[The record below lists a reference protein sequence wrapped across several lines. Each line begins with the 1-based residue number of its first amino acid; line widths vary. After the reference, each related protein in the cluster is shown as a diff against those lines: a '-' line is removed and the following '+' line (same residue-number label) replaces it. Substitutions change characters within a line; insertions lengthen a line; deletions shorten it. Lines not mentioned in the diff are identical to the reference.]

1 MPDLTLENYNR
12 ALDFFIKACKEKLG
26 DKVRNITL
34 FGSVAR
40 GDTINGFSDI
50 DLIIV
55 LKKSTLL
62 RKRKYETIL
71 RQLVEDVR
79 KETNVEIGEVNIVHS
94 GSLFK
99 TPKIFLPRE
108 GRTLYGKKLVENQP
122 ILQDEKEVKETAIK
136 MIDTLFDEWN
146 RKWSN
151 ASILTKGKIAAK
163 YCIKNA
169 QNALLLKGI
178 VRLKKKDIAETF
190 EEKYQNLPHNRLPSK
205 AHQLMLDWNTKQCSE
220 NDLAD
225 FVNEYH
231 QFIKSLLDY
240 IH

>member
-1 MPDLTLENYNR
+1 VPDLTLENYNR
-12 ALDFFIKACKEKLG
+12 ALDFFLEACKEKLG
-26 DKVRNITL
+26 DNVRNITL

-40 GDTINGFSDI
+40 GDTISGFSDI
-50 DLIIV
+50 DLIVV

-71 RQLVEDVR
+71 RQLVEDVK
-79 KETNVEIGEVNIVHS
+79 KETSVEIGEVNIVHS

-108 GRTLYGKKLVENQP
+108 GRTLYGEKLVENQP
-122 ILQDEKEVKETAIK
+122 ILQDEKEVKKIATK
-136 MIDTLFDEWN
+136 MIDTLFNEWN
-146 RKWSN
+146 GKWSN
-151 ASILTKGKIAAK
+151 ADILTKGKIAAK

-169 QNALLLKGI
+169 QNALLLEGI
-178 VRLKKKDIAETF
+178 VKLNKKDIAEAF
-190 EEKYQNLPHNRLPSK
+190 EKKFKIFPHNRLPSK
-205 AHQLMLDWNTKQCSE
+205 AYQLMLDWNAKQYSE
-220 NDLAD
+220 SDLAS